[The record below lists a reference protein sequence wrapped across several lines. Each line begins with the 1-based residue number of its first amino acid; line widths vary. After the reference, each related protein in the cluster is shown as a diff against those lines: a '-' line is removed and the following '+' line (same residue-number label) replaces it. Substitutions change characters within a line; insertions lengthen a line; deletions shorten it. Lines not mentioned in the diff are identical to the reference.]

1 MVSIIPLISWRDFSL
16 ILYLKM
22 VEGREEIISL
32 FPSLRNNISALFGA
46 PSQILNPKTN
56 LFLSNQ
62 GHALHIFPQILT
74 ISLKH
79 KEEILTPS
87 LCILR
92 NPGKYSILH
101 RKVESVFRRA
111 ETDSLFSWLP
121 VLFVIRLK
129 TFFTKSLDT

>member
-74 ISLKH
+74 ISLKY
-79 KEEILTPS
+79 KEEIFNPLSLHIEKPREIQHLTQ
-87 LCILR
+87 
-92 NPGKYSILH
+92 
-101 RKVESVFRRA
+101 ESRISVQESR
-111 ETDSLFSWLP
+111 S
-121 VLFVIRLK
+121 
-129 TFFTKSLDT
+129 